1 METAGSAVVEY
12 PNNPMITEVLQR
24 TQHLRPTNGLHHAL
38 GISIAPLLMPQY
50 PLLPPGPAPAT
61 PVVTTPTKEQ
71 LQEQRKKPQSVT
83 EQIKEQR
90 KKPSPI
96 IEQIKEQLKKPSP
109 IIEQFKEQLKK
120 VEPLKEQPQKVQPM
134 TVQPT
139 MMERPKKEQPKIQRT
154 GIVALPKISTK
165 VKLPF
170 EDPMAVL
177 QLQRQTILAKIG
189 DGTPIDA
196 AKINADLVAI
206 QQQEQYLRNK
216 AAMEPAG
223 GPSGV
228 MLAERQ
234 RQMAE
239 AIGAPDWL
247 LP

>member
-24 TQHLRPTNGLHHAL
+24 TQHLRPTNGLHHPL
-38 GISIAPLLMPQY
+38 GISIAPLSM
-50 PLLPPGPAPAT
+50 
-61 PVVTTPTKEQ
+61 
-71 LQEQRKKPQSVT
+71 PQSVT
-83 EQIKEQR
+83 
-90 KKPSPI
+90 
-96 IEQIKEQLKKPSP
+96 EQIKEQLKKPSP
-109 IIEQFKEQLKK
+109 IIERFKEQLKE

-139 MMERPKKEQPKIQRT
+139 MMERPKKEQPKKQRT
-154 GIVALPKISTK
+154 GLVALPKISTK

-170 EDPMAVL
+170 EDPMDVL
-177 QLQRQTILAKIG
+177 ELKRQAILAKIG
-189 DGTPIDA
+189 DGTPIEA

-206 QQQEQYLRNK
+206 QQEEQYLRNK